1 MVQAVPLV
9 ITAAAAS
16 GARGLAAN
24 LNTHYQPLSQQ
35 PVPSLRVQ
43 PRPNDSLTDH
53 FRSIN
58 RHRGSFSICW
68 ETGVKDYSDAAPLRR
83 THDKRMLIW
92 STTIAN
98 PHATHR
104 ADLPLNDLPLYVQRI
119 PQPLTQTALPAA
131 RPAAVHPAP
140 NPTPHPTT
148 HENPTRS
155 EWTLPLFEQRRQLP
169 RPDVPASLSI
179 AITNKAPHELS
190 RSTLTVIDLLLSGDL
205 LRLRSEEVADTLH
218 ISPTTLRRRLRA
230 DGTHYQSILDH
241 IRRHR
246 CTLQL
251 EKRWLPG
258 KCVAW
263 ELGYA
268 EVNSFY
274 RAFRR
279 WTGHNYSD
287 LKRLYL

>member
-1 MVQAVPLV
+1 MLTRWSNGVLRRHPTEDHPLNKEV
-9 ITAAAAS
+9 DMATVNSTAQ
-16 GARGLAAN
+16 
-24 LNTHYQPLSQQ
+24 NTHS
-35 PVPSLRVQ
+35 
-43 PRPNDSLTDH
+43 TDH
-53 FRSIN
+53 
-58 RHRGSFSICW
+58 
-68 ETGVKDYSDAAPLRR
+68 PL
-83 THDKRMLIW
+83 
-92 STTIAN
+92 A
-98 PHATHR
+98 
-104 ADLPLNDLPLYVQRI
+104 DLPLYVQQV
-119 PQPLTQTALPAA
+119 PHPVTQ
-131 RPAAVHPAP
+131 PAP
-140 NPTPHPTT
+140 PTSRHTSQQAGAHSLPRGSCVPA
-148 HENPTRS
+148 
-155 EWTLPLFEQRRQLP
+155 EWPLSLLEHRRRMP
-169 RPDVPASLSI
+169 RPDVPVTLSI

-190 RSTLTVIDLLLSGDL
+190 RTTLTVINLLLTGDL

>member
-1 MVQAVPLV
+1 ML
-9 ITAAAAS
+9 TEWS
-16 GARGLAAN
+16 KGLLKRLPTKDHS
-24 LNTHYQPLSQQ
+24 LNKDVDMAPVNSNAHDTHNTDRL
-35 PVPSLRVQ
+35 
-43 PRPNDSLTDH
+43 LT
-53 FRSIN
+53 
-58 RHRGSFSICW
+58 
-68 ETGVKDYSDAAPLRR
+68 
-83 THDKRMLIW
+83 
-92 STTIAN
+92 
-98 PHATHR
+98 
-104 ADLPLNDLPLYVQRI
+104 DLPLYVQQI
-119 PQPLTQTALPAA
+119 PHPATQPAPHASQHVSEQTAPHSLPSGS
-131 RPAAVHPAP
+131 RV
-140 NPTPHPTT
+140 PT
-148 HENPTRS
+148 
-155 EWTLPLFEQRRQLP
+155 EWHLSLLEQRRRMP
-169 RPDVPASLSI
+169 RPNVPVTLSI

-190 RSTLTVIDLLLSGDL
+190 RTTLTVIDLLLTGDL

>member
-1 MVQAVPLV
+1 MATLNY
-9 ITAAAAS
+9 TAQ
-16 GARGLAAN
+16 
-24 LNTHYQPLSQQ
+24 NTHS
-35 PVPSLRVQ
+35 
-43 PRPNDSLTDH
+43 TDH
-53 FRSIN
+53 
-58 RHRGSFSICW
+58 
-68 ETGVKDYSDAAPLRR
+68 PL
-83 THDKRMLIW
+83 T
-92 STTIAN
+92 
-98 PHATHR
+98 
-104 ADLPLNDLPLYVQRI
+104 DLPLYVQQI
-119 PQPLTQTALPAA
+119 QHPATQPAPHASQHVSEQTAPHSLPSGS
-131 RPAAVHPAP
+131 RV
-140 NPTPHPTT
+140 PT
-148 HENPTRS
+148 
-155 EWTLPLFEQRRQLP
+155 EWHLSLLEQRRRMP
-169 RPDVPASLSI
+169 RPNVPVTLSI

-190 RSTLTVIDLLLSGDL
+190 RTTLTVIDLLLTGDL